1 VSRKGQR
8 RWSYRHRVWVALLLQ
23 KRRRQAAANAV
34 GLLQTEGGEWL
45 LTEDGRTLAA
55 KGSA

>member
-1 VSRKGQR
+1 
-8 RWSYRHRVWVALLLQ
+8 VWVALLLQ
-23 KRRRQAAANAV
+23 KRRRQAHANAAES
-34 GLLQTEGGEWL
+34 LQTEGGDWL